1 MKKILNLEQ
10 QGVKKFAL
18 TYDYD
23 DKYNFCIVIALK
35 DKYINIVTQYKFD
48 KKRGNKYE

>member
-1 MKKILNLEQ
+1 MKKNLNLEQ

-23 DKYNFCIVIALK
+23 DKYYFCIVIALK
-35 DKYINIVTQYKFD
+35 DKYINIATQYKFD
-48 KKRGNKYE
+48 KKRGKI